1 MENTELERLRAR
13 IEHLERRQRAGL
25 LRWCLSLVAVGVMAF
40 GVQQAASQNEI
51 LRVRGLEVTDASGI
65 VRIGLNVQQDG
76 TAEILLAEAAGRGRM
91 WLNVRPDGT
100 PGVIIADAGGRGRIW
115 FVASPD
121 RPSGVILSDGMGRG
135 RVWLNASP
143 DGSPGLV
150 LVDNSGKVR
159 FQAP

>member
-1 MENTELERLRAR
+1 MEHAEMERLRAR
-13 IEHLERRQRAGL
+13 IEQLERRQRAGL
-25 LRWCLSLVAVGVMAF
+25 LRWCLSLVAVGVLAF
-40 GVQQAASQNEI
+40 GVQQAASQNDT
-51 LRVRGLEVTDASGI
+51 LRVRGLEVIDASGT
-65 VRIGLNVQQDG
+65 VRIGLSVQPDG
-76 TAEILLAEAAGRGRM
+76 TAEVLLSESAGRGRM

-100 PGVIIADAGGRGRIW
+100 PGVIIADASGRGRIW

-135 RVWLNASP
+135 RVWLNAAP

-150 LVDNSGKVR
+150 LVDNSGRVR

>member
-1 MENTELERLRAR
+1 MENAEMERLRAR

-25 LRWCLSLVAVGVMAF
+25 WRWCLSLVAVGVLAF

-51 LRVRGLEVTDASGI
+51 LRVRGLEVIDASGT
-65 VRIGLNVQQDG
+65 VRIGLNVQPDG
-76 TAEILLAEAAGRGRM
+76 SAEVLLSEAAGRGRM

-100 PGVIIADAGGRGRIW
+100 PGIVIADSTGRGRIW

-121 RPSGVILSDGMGRG
+121 RPSGLVMSDGMGRG
-135 RVWLNASP
+135 RVWLNSSP
-143 DGSPGLV
+143 DGAPGLV